1 MENKSGRNKI
11 KKYSLK
17 FNIKNKS
24 LNNYQED
31 FRNNNNK
38 DQKVQYQKVEEVKDK
53 YILKNLNII
62 SNSLSIQYKNNTNQL
77 ATKNISKIKSK
88 MHQIL
93 SPFGRKVNILKN
105 NYEKDAN
112 LIKLNNDIY
121 PKKKML
127 LAKIAKSTY
136 NNENNN
142 DNSYNKNEEIISK
155 LIENTK

>member
-1 MENKSGRNKI
+1 MIIKNERKSNKKDKLINNDYFLKSANSFENINILKTEKRMIKSLSAYKNIMNLGLKDLDAKFHSKEISKNLENKSGRNKI

-77 ATKNISKIKSK
+77 ATKKISKI
-88 MHQIL
+88 
-93 SPFGRKVNILKN
+93 
-105 NYEKDAN
+105 
-112 LIKLNNDIY
+112 
-121 PKKKML
+121 
-127 LAKIAKSTY
+127 
-136 NNENNN
+136 
-142 DNSYNKNEEIISK
+142 
-155 LIENTK
+155 